1 MSAFPRGT
9 SSKNSYI
16 KSCTEMTLFII
27 VITVITTV
35 IAFNS
40 EELMSR
46 LMLNPYQVLH
56 KREWYRLFTHGF
68 LHADWT
74 HLIINMIVLFSFG
87 SSVERS
93 FRELKAAGYI
103 GSFTLSYSLLYFGGI
118 VVSSLITL
126 ARQRNNRWYNSVG
139 ASGAVSAVIFTSIFF
154 SPLDRLY
161 FFAVLPIPGIVFAVL
176 YLVYSSVMSRRG
188 RDNINHDAHFL
199 GAIYGFVFPL
209 LIDLD
214 LFQHFISQF

>member
-1 MSAFPRGT
+1 
-9 SSKNSYI
+9 
-16 KSCTEMTLFII
+16 MTLFII
-27 VITVITTV
+27 IVTVIITI

-40 EELMSR
+40 EELMNR
-46 LMLNPYQVLH
+46 LMLNPYQVVH
-56 KREWYRLFTHGF
+56 KREWYRIITHGF

-87 SSVERS
+87 SSVQ
-93 FRELKAAGYI
+93 REFQNLSMSGYI
-103 GSFTLSYSLLYFGGI
+103 NSPALAYSILYFGGI
-118 VVSSLITL
+118 IISSLITL
-126 ARQRNNRWYNSVG
+126 IRHRNNRWYNSVG
-139 ASGAVSAVIFTSIFF
+139 ASGAVSAVIFTSIFL

-176 YLVYSSVMSRRG
+176 YLVYSSYMSRRN

-199 GAIYGFVFPL
+199 GAVYGFIFPI

-214 LFQHFISQF
+214 LMSRFIEQLSIF

>member
-1 MSAFPRGT
+1 
-9 SSKNSYI
+9 
-16 KSCTEMTLFII
+16 MTLFII
-27 VITVITTV
+27 IVTVIITI

-40 EELMSR
+40 EELLNR
-46 LMLNPYQVLH
+46 LMLNPYQVVH
-56 KREWYRLFTHGF
+56 KKEWYRIITHGF

-87 SSVERS
+87 SSVERE
-93 FRELKAAGYI
+93 FRNLSMSGYI
-103 GSFTLSYSLLYFGGI
+103 NSPALAYSILYFGGI
-118 VVSSLITL
+118 IISSLITL
-126 ARQRNNRWYNSVG
+126 IRHRNNRWYNSVG
-139 ASGAVSAVIFTSIFF
+139 ASGAVSAVIFTSIFL

-176 YLVYSSVMSRRG
+176 YLVYSSYMSRRN

-199 GAIYGFVFPL
+199 GAVYGFIFPI

-214 LFQHFISQF
+214 LMSGFIEQLSIF

>member
-1 MSAFPRGT
+1 
-9 SSKNSYI
+9 
-16 KSCTEMTLFII
+16 MTLFII
-27 VITVITTV
+27 IVTVIITI

-40 EELMSR
+40 EGLMNR
-46 LMLNPYQVLH
+46 LMLNPYQVVH
-56 KREWYRLFTHGF
+56 KKEWYRIITHGF

-87 SSVERS
+87 NSVERE
-93 FRELKAAGYI
+93 FQHLKMSGYI
-103 GSFTLSYSLLYFGGI
+103 SSPALTYSILYFGGI
-118 VVSSLITL
+118 IISSLITL
-126 ARQRNNRWYNSVG
+126 ARHRNNRWYNSVG
-139 ASGAVSAVIFTSIFF
+139 ASGAVSAVIFTSIFL

-176 YLVYSSVMSRRG
+176 YLVYSSYMSRRN

-199 GAIYGFVFPL
+199 GAVFGFVFPI

-214 LFQHFISQF
+214 LMSHFIEELSIF

>member
-1 MSAFPRGT
+1 
-9 SSKNSYI
+9 
-16 KSCTEMTLFII
+16 MTLIII
-27 VITVITTV
+27 VVTIIITV

-40 EELMSR
+40 EEVMSR
-46 LMLNPYQVLH
+46 LMLNPYQVTQ
-56 KREWYRLFTHGF
+56 KREWYRLITHGF

-87 SSVERS
+87 SNIEKS
-93 FRELKAAGYI
+93 FQELRMSGYI
-103 GSFTLSYSLLYFGGI
+103 SSPALTYSLLYFGGI
-118 VVSSLITL
+118 VISSLITL
-126 ARQRNNRWYNSVG
+126 VRHRNNRWYNSVG

-161 FFAVLPIPGIVFAVL
+161 FFAVIPIPGILFAIL
-176 YLVYSSVMSRRG
+176 YLVYSSYMSRRN

-199 GAIYGFVFPL
+199 GAVYGFVFPI

-214 LFQHFISQF
+214 LVSHFISEISIF